1 MIQVYTGNGKG
12 KTTAAIGL
20 ALRALGAGRRVYM
33 AQFIKDGDSSE
44 AAPLRAAG
52 ADVEQ
57 FGRGMILGREV
68 AAEDR
73 AEAARGMTVVGGHL
87 DRKDFDLVVM
97 DEANVAG
104 KLGLVDIDLLLDLM
118 KSTPAEVELVI
129 TGRDADPQVVESAD
143 LVTEMREV
151 KHYFTKGV
159 DARLGIE
166 Y

>member
-12 KTTAAIGL
+12 KTTAAVGL

-33 AQFIKDGDSSE
+33 AQFIKDRDSSE
-44 AAPLRAAG
+44 ITPLRAAG

-57 FGRGMILGREV
+57 FGHGMILGREV
-68 AAEDR
+68 TAEDR
-73 AEAARGMTVVGGHL
+73 AAAARGVVVVRGHM
-87 DRKDFDLVVM
+87 DRKEYDVVVM
-97 DEANVAG
+97 DEVNVAV
-104 KLGLVDIDLLLDLM
+104 KLGLVGIDLVIDLM
-118 KSTPAEVELVI
+118 KSCASEAELVI
-129 TGRDADPQVVESAD
+129 TGRDAHPQVLERAD

-151 KHYFTKGV
+151 KHYFTAGV